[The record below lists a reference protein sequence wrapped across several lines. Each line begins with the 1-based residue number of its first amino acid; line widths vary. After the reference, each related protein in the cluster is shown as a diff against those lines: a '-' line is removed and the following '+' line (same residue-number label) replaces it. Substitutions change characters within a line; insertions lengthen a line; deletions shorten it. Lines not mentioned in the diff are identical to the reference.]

1 MVVKGVRLRLRQ
13 QLRQY
18 WKRYRPA
25 IWLFPNRAKNGPLS
39 RAQFSKFSERPNGH
53 LAEDLNRSRAWISP
67 RRARAMRLNKAMNM
81 VRYSQQI
88 CLP

>member
-1 MVVKGVRLRLRQ
+1 MGKLRDRMIEEMKLRNFS
-13 QLRQY
+13 
-18 WKRYRPA
+18 PA
-25 IWLFPNRAKNGPLS
+25 PQESYVYAVSGPLS
-39 RAQFSKFSERPNGH
+39 RARFSKFSERPNGY

-67 RRARAMRLNKAMNM
+67 RRARAMRLNKAMNT